1 MTAIDKETMN
11 LARKTAG
18 EILYAQPRGEDIA
31 NVIARSVIEAT
42 KEATPPS
49 PETNLRIT
57 EKGFAIDYSCGFS
70 IDITARGLGR
80 P

>member
-18 EILYAQPRGEDIA
+18 EILYAQSRGEDIA
-31 NVIARSVIEAT
+31 NVIARAICTA
-42 KEATPPS
+42 KADQPP
-49 PETNLRIT
+49 PETNLHIT

-70 IDITARGLGR
+70 IDITARG
-80 P
+80 